1 MYIHWCY
8 NTFICRGFIEMKNIL
23 VVTGHGRYATSIK
36 STLEVLAGCN
46 DEVKYIDF
54 TEDDTD
60 ISLKDKMQIVI
71 YENIGFGILF
81 VCDLLG
87 GTPFKSAVELSIL
100 NENIEVVAGCNVGSI
115 LETTFQLENTVIGE
129 LADLIVESSINSTL
143 RFKKN
148 NFQIKEED
156 LESELGI

>member
-1 MYIHWCY
+1 
-8 NTFICRGFIEMKNIL
+8 MKNIL
-23 VVTGHGRYATSIK
+23 VVTGHGKYATSIK

-60 ISLKDKMQIVI
+60 VTLKGKMQIVI
-71 YENIGFGILF
+71 DGNTGIGILF

-87 GTPFKSAVELSIL
+87 GTPFKSAVDLSII

-115 LETTFQLENTVIGE
+115 LETTFQLENMTIYE
-129 LADLIVESSINSTL
+129 LADLIVESSIKSTV
-143 RFKKN
+143 RFKN
-148 NFQIKEED
+148 NIFQTKVED
-156 LESELGI
+156 FDSDLGI